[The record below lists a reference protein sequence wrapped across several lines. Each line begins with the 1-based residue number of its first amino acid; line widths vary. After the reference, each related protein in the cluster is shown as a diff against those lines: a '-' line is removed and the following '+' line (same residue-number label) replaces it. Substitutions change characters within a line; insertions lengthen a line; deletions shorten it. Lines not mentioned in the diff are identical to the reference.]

1 MDTDASLVM
10 HTIALLGPGFTKTM
24 FSGAIKSRFAT
35 ARLGQITAAG
45 DES

>member
-1 MDTDASLVM
+1 M
-10 HTIALLGPGFTKTM
+10 HTIALLGPAFTNTI
-24 FSGAIKSRFAT
+24 FSGAIKSRFAA